1 MLKKVR
7 IDRTIKSKKILYY
20 LLFFVFAAISTLTI
34 AYAVLS
40 TTLKITGS
48 AEFEDASWNLV
59 LEEWGYSVN
68 EGEEIP
74 PGMNIEGNTMLYGS
88 GKLLKKPTLLGA
100 SITDFKVSLG
110 KLGDAVLQNYYLINN
125 GDIPAR
131 LESINYG
138 DFDVISSTNNLE
150 EIELVY
156 DYFVSNAML
165 WECFPDEDNE
175 EKLYCPHQ
183 VSEESIL
190 CPGATFGLQII
201 NGYMP
206 NAPRVP
212 YEKITID
219 NLNIEFNFVAADQ
232 NLCNGSTPV
241 TPNYNEDNG

>member
-1 MLKKVR
+1 MKKRKNFR
-7 IDRTIKSKKILYY
+7 ITNKKIMLS
-20 LLFFVFAAISTLTI
+20 LLVFVLVGISVMTI
-34 AYAVLS
+34 AYATLS

-48 AEFEDASWNLV
+48 AEFEDANWNLV
-59 LEEWGYSVN
+59 LEEWGYPVD
-68 EGEEIP
+68 EGVEIP
-74 PGMNIEGNTMLYGS
+74 SGINIEGNTMLYGS
-88 GKLLKKPTLLGA
+88 AKLLKKPTLLGT

-110 KLGDAVLQNYYLINN
+110 KLGDAVFQDYYLINN
-125 GDIPAR
+125 GDINAR

-138 DFDVISSTNNLE
+138 DFDVISSTNNQE

-156 DYFVSNAML
+156 DYFISDAML

-175 EKLYCPHQ
+175 EELYCPYP

-190 CPGATFGLQII
+190 CPGATFGLQVF
-201 NGYMP
+201 NGYMS